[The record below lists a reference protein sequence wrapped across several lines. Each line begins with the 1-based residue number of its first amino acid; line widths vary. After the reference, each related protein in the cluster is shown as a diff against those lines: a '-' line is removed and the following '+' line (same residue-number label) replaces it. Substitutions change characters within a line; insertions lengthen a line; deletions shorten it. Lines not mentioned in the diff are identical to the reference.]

1 VILKNKTDAQTLRNQ
16 FLNVL
21 PSTDFLK
28 QVYKRLCNYFQIPYG
43 EGERTVHEFN
53 FNDFCKT
60 YEFNATITFN
70 ALQIL
75 DRNSIITLSQQFSY
89 QAKLQFII
97 SNQNLFRY
105 LETNTQYDILVK
117 TIMRTYGGIFE
128 NLLKLDLNLI
138 SDKSSLPEESIITS
152 LKQLKKDGIVEF
164 QFSNTDS
171 EITLLMPRE
180 DDKTINRISKHVE
193 QQIKLKEGQI
203 NAVIHYITD
212 TSTCKNRMLLAYF
225 GETIKT
231 DCGICS
237 VCLSKKKS
245 NASVSTPSIIHDIII
260 QLEDKPLA
268 SRALIDSLNHDEF
281 AVLKTLQLM
290 IENNI
295 LELTPTNTYK
305 IKHT

>member
-1 VILKNKTDAQTLRNQ
+1 
-16 FLNVL
+16 
-21 PSTDFLK
+21 
-28 QVYKRLCNYFQIPYG
+28 
-43 EGERTVHEFN
+43 
-53 FNDFCKT
+53 
-60 YEFNATITFN
+60 
-70 ALQIL
+70 
-75 DRNSIITLSQQFSY
+75 
-89 QAKLQFII
+89 
-97 SNQNLFRY
+97 
-105 LETNTQYDILVK
+105 
-117 TIMRTYGGIFE
+117 
-128 NLLKLDLNLI
+128 
-138 SDKSSLPEESIITS
+138 
-152 LKQLKKDGIVEF
+152 
-164 QFSNTDS
+164 
-171 EITLLMPRE
+171 
-180 DDKTINRISKHVE
+180 
-193 QQIKLKEGQI
+193 
-203 NAVIHYITD
+203 
-212 TSTCKNRMLLAYF
+212 LLAYF